1 MSQETPSVMM
11 PQSFELMKRKIFDLE
26 ERLAT
31 TRMKKGEF
39 GKDGD
44 PWDDPVLYE
53 LEREEKTLMRSISEA
68 RDALN
73 GTEVMRTPEQTD
85 SVSLGH
91 KVKVK
96 LPDDEYAPRE
106 GIFVTLVT
114 QNDAILLADKYGFDR
129 DENIVLSTATPLGGA
144 ILGARRGEAVKYE
157 AGGETLRAKIVSIE
171 VSPLFQE
178 S

>member
-1 MSQETPSVMM
+1 MAQETPNVMM
-11 PQSFELMKRKIFDLE
+11 PQSFELMRRRISELE

-39 GKDGD
+39 GQDGD

-68 RDALN
+68 RDTFN
-73 GTEVMRTPEQTD
+73 GTEVMRTPEHTD
-85 SVSLGH
+85 FVVLGH
-91 KVKVK
+91 KIKVK
-96 LPDDEYAPRE
+96 LPDDKYAPKE
-106 GIFVTLVT
+106 GIVVTLVT

-129 DENIVLSTATPLGGA
+129 DINIVVSTATALGGA
-144 ILGARRGEAVKYE
+144 ILGAKQGETVKYE
-157 AGGETLRAKIVSIE
+157 AGGESLKAQIVSIE

-178 S
+178 A

>member
-1 MSQETPSVMM
+1 MAQETPNVMM
-11 PQSFELMKRKIFDLE
+11 PQSFELMRRRISELE
-26 ERLAT
+26 ERLST

-68 RDALN
+68 KDAFN
-73 GTEVMRTPEQTD
+73 GTEVMKTPEQTD
-85 SVSLGH
+85 FVTLGH
-91 KVKVK
+91 KIKVK
-96 LPDDEYAPRE
+96 LPDDEYAPSE
-106 GIFVTLVT
+106 GISVTLVT
-114 QNDAILLADKYGFDR
+114 QNDAVLLAEKYGFDR
-129 DENIVLSTATPLGGA
+129 DVNIVVSTATPLGGA
-144 ILGARRGEAVKYE
+144 ILGAKRGETVKYE
-157 AGGETLRAKIVSIE
+157 AGGESLRAKVVSIE